1 MKYHEARISLLCA
14 LARLRDKTCDA
25 AFTAREDALR
35 YAQANNMIGSF
46 VDEGEPMLHLLRK
59 RVRDTPDLAGIQ
71 QTILDRLLA
80 AFEEQWIPASE
91 DQSRTA
97 RDLLRYREIEI
108 LGHIAHGLSTLKQPL
123 PQRTNSSTRCLNEA
137 WEMRLLVSQ

>member
-1 MKYHEARISLLCA
+1 
-14 LARLRDKTCDA
+14 
-25 AFTAREDALR
+25 
-35 YAQANNMIGSF
+35 MIGSF

-97 RDLLRYREIEI
+97 RDLLRYREIERSRYWDI
-108 LGHIAHGLSTLKQPL
+108 SLMAYRRLS
-123 PQRTNSSTRCLNEA
+123 SRCPRGQTQVPVA
-137 WEMRLLVSQ
+137 